1 MRAVWF
7 ERNGGADVL
16 EARDVP
22 EPTAADGQVL
32 VDVEAVG
39 VNFRDVYER
48 EGNYGSSRLR
58 FLAPRARGRRRAASA
73 SPGRTSREPTRSA
86 SQPTR
91 ASSSLS
97 RTASRPSRRR
107 P

>member
-48 EGNYGSSRLR
+48 EGNYGSKPPAILGAEGAGTTESGERV
-58 FLAPRARGRRRAASA
+58 AWSDVPR
-73 SPGRTSREPTRSA
+73 TTRSA

-91 ASSSLS
+91 ASSSRS